1 MPMTA
6 RASAARIASGLVSLL
21 LIGALAAAPAKT
33 ASAEGRPSL
42 SPQSAGC
49 LGCHESATP
58 GIVADWRASRHSR
71 VSPKEALAKPALE
84 RRISAEPPEALM
96 GTAVGCYE
104 CHGLNTT
111 SHRDSFDHFGFR
123 IMVVVSPSDCSTCH
137 KAEAE
142 QYAGSKK
149 AHAVGN
155 LRDNPLYFK
164 LVRSIIGV
172 QHASPKGIEA
182 REPTDQTMQDTCF
195 SCHGTEVKAIGTK
208 LINTPDF
215 GPVEVPHLTNWP
227 NQGVGRLNPDG
238 SMGACTSCHAR
249 HAFSIEVARKPYT
262 CAQCHLEPDTP
273 AWNVYAESKHGNI
286 FLSKGADWD
295 FNAVPWTVGRDYTA
309 PTCASCHNSLV
320 VRPDGVVSAERT
332 HDFGARLWVRLFG
345 LPMSHPQ
352 PKHGDTT
359 VIRNR
364 DKQPLPTTFTGLP
377 ASEYLIGKEEQ
388 GSRMKAMARICG
400 DCHST
405 DWSEAHFRRMHNTI
419 TEADAMALEATLLM
433 QSAWERGMA
442 DAGNPFDEPLE
453 KKWIK
458 QWLFHA
464 NSTKYASAMSGA
476 PDYTSF
482 KYGWW
487 GMSENLAEMREK
499 VYGVHNKEK
508 AKPGSAKKGK

>member
-1 MPMTA
+1 MNRLQEA
-6 RASAARIASGLVSLL
+6 RPVWIAAVLVTLL
-21 LIGALAAAPAKT
+21 LTAAPAALAAGPKVSGQT
-33 ASAEGRPSL
+33 S
-42 SPQSAGC
+42 GC

-58 GIVADWRASRHSR
+58 GIVADWRASRHSH
-71 VSPKEALAKPALE
+71 VSPKEALDKPALE
-84 RRISAEPPEALM
+84 RRISSEPPGDLKD
-96 GTAVGCYE
+96 TVVGCYE
-104 CHGLNTT
+104 CHGLNTER
-111 SHRDSFDHFGFR
+111 HRDSFDHFGYR
-123 IMVVVSPSDCSTCH
+123 IMVVVSPADCATCH
-137 KAEAE
+137 KTEAD

-155 LRDNPLYFK
+155 LRDNPLYFS
-164 LVRSIIGV
+164 LVQSITGA
-172 QHASPKGIEA
+172 QHATRKGIESK
-182 REPTDQTMQDTCF
+182 EPSDHTMQDTCF
-195 SCHGTEVKAIGTK
+195 SCHGTDVKAVGTK
-208 LINTPDF
+208 IVNTPDF

-238 SMGACTSCHAR
+238 TMGACTSCHAR

-286 FLSKGADWD
+286 FLSKGAEWD
-295 FNAVPWTVGRDYTA
+295 YNAVPWTVGRDFTA
-309 PTCASCHNSLV
+309 PTCASCHNSLI

-359 VIRNR
+359 VIRNK
-364 DKQPLPTTFTGLP
+364 DGQPLPTTFSGLP
-377 ASEYLIGKEEQ
+377 ASGYLISKDEQ
-388 GSRMKAMARICG
+388 GSRMRAMARICG

-405 DWSEAHFRRMHNTI
+405 DWTEAHLRRMHSTI
-419 TEADAMALEATLLM
+419 TEADAMVLEATLLM
-433 QSAWERGMA
+433 QEAWKRGIA
-442 DAGNPFDEPLE
+442 DRANPFDEPLE

-458 QWLFHA
+458 QWLFNA
-464 NSTKYASAMSGA
+464 NTTKYASAMSGA

-487 GMSENLAEMREK
+487 GLSETLAEMREK
-499 VYGVHNKEK
+499 VYAGHNNKEEK
-508 AKPGSAKKGK
+508 KQEKKPKKDGKHK